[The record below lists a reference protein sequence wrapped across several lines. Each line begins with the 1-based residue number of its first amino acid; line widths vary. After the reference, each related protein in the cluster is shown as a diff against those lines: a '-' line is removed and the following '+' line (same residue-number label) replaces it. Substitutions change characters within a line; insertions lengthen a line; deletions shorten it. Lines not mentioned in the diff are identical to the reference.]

1 MKKVMVILS
10 FVYVIIAYNV
20 QAQEISQNKRQ
31 STVVTEVLDGDTI
44 DATLLEQKKNVRI
57 RLADIDCPE
66 ISKKSGNFNKQI
78 KEWDLSEDELKEK
91 GREAKEKLSALITL
105 NEDSLY
111 FEYTPE
117 KICGNEKRKV
127 GILWTGEGLN
137 INEYML
143 QKAGCKP
150 YSCANK

>member
-1 MKKVMVILS
+1 MEKIMAILS
-10 FVYVIIAYNV
+10 VIYVVATYNV
-20 QAQEISQNKRQ
+20 QAQEIGQNQRQ
-31 STVVTEVLDGDTI
+31 SIVVTEVIDGDTI

-78 KEWDLSEDELKEK
+78 KEWKLSEEELKEK
-91 GREAKEKLSALITL
+91 GREAKEKLSALVTL
-105 NEDSLY
+105 NEDNLY
-111 FEYTPE
+111 FEYTPQ

-127 GILWTGEGLN
+127 GILWTGDDVN

-143 QKAGCKP
+143 KKAGCKP
-150 YSCANK
+150 YSCIK